1 MLNLSVLQLNVDLWD
16 LQFATL
22 LLFTFHTPSQLFKCG
37 IVDCVDK
44 GNTHKK
50 RKLISS
56 YFHKKKRTCSEGPF
70 LHPYIFS
77 FTRTRKSHDRC
88 ACSAIQLKY
97 HSSLLWCS
105 VYIAWHSNSLTY
117 LPLRTTGQ
125 LHTASAHFV
134 CSNPEILPSSQTE

>member
-1 MLNLSVLQLNVDLWD
+1 MWIYGICSLLHCFYSHFTHHLNFLNVG
-16 LQFATL
+16 L
-22 LLFTFHTPSQLFKCG
+22 LTVWIK
-37 IVDCVDK
+37 V
-44 GNTHKK
+44 THK
-50 RKLISS
+50 RKKKESS
-56 YFHKKKRTCSEGPF
+56 SLLTFIKKKRTCSEGPS

-105 VYIAWHSNSLTY
+105 IYIAWHSNSLTY